1 MSEQKNSSNASAT
14 AGEND
19 IPRMEPWLAVSLLS
33 FVPGLGLFILPKV
46 AMIPLYLAMA
56 ALMTT
61 GLGMYLRAE
70 WRKPKSE

>member
-1 MSEQKNSSNASAT
+1 MSEQKNSTGASAT
-14 AGEND
+14 AAEND

-46 AMIPLYLAMA
+46 AMIPLYIAMA

-61 GLGMYLRAE
+61 GMGMYLRAE
-70 WRKPKSE
+70 WRKSKSE